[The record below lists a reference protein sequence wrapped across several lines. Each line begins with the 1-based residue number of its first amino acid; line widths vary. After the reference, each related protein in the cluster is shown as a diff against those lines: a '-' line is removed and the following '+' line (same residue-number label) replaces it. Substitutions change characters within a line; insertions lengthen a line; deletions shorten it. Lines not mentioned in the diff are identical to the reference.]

1 MDIVNLLISLL
12 SGVVGGNI
20 AGAAMKDKSLGGLG
34 NSIAG
39 LIGGGVGGWLLS
51 AMGILGTA
59 APAVAGATAAGGINI
74 GMLVG
79 NIAGSGVGGAIVML
93 IVGMFKGAQSRT
105 S

>member
-1 MDIVNLLISLL
+1 MDIVNLLISLI

-39 LIGGGVGGWLLS
+39 LVGGGVGGWLLS
-51 AMGILGTA
+51 AMGILGKA
-59 APAVAGATAAGGINI
+59 APAMVGAAAAGGMDI
-74 GMLVG
+74 GALIG
-79 NIAGSGVGGAIVML
+79 NIAGSGVGGAIAML
-93 IVGMFKGAQSRT
+93 IVGMFKGTQSKT

>member
-1 MDIVNLLISLL
+1 MDIVNILISLI

-39 LIGGGVGGWLLS
+39 LVGGGVGGWLLS
-51 AMGILGTA
+51 AMGILGKA
-59 APAVAGATAAGGINI
+59 APAMAGAAAASGMDI
-74 GMLVG
+74 GALIG
-79 NIAGSGVGGAIVML
+79 NIVGSGVGGAIAML
-93 IVGMFKGAQSRT
+93 IVGMFKGTQSKT